1 MPYTPLSDQEII
13 ERVLAGEKQLFEL
26 LMRRYN
32 QRLYR
37 TGLAV
42 LGGNAAEA
50 EEAMQS
56 AWVKAFQHLSRFEG
70 RASFATWL
78 TRILLNECL
87 MTLRSQ
93 HHFVDLP
100 EANAPIEA
108 PLRDEHT
115 PLQEVLNR
123 ELRQDLESAIGKLP
137 DTYRS
142 VFMLREVEGMS
153 VGETAQLLH
162 LSETNVKVRLL
173 RARERLRHQ
182 LQHYAPAHTFTYM
195 GSRCDG
201 MVRRVLAHMGEL
213 PTEAATR

>member
-1 MPYTPLSDQEII
+1 MPYTPLSDLEVI

-42 LGGNAAEA
+42 LGGNVAEV
-50 EEAMQS
+50 EEAMQN
-56 AWVKAFQHLSRFEG
+56 AWIKAFQHLNRFAG
-70 RASFATWL
+70 RAGFATWL

-87 MTLRSQ
+87 MALRGR

-100 EANAPIEA
+100 ESNTLIEA
-108 PLRDEHT
+108 PLREEHT
-115 PLQEVLNR
+115 PLQNVMDQ
-123 ELRQDLESAIGKLP
+123 ELRQALESAIGKLP

-153 VGETAQLLH
+153 VGETAQLLQ

-182 LQHYAPAHTFTYM
+182 LQHYAPEQTFTYM
-195 GSRCDG
+195 GARCDG
-201 MVRRVLAHMGEL
+201 MVRRVLARIGEL
-213 PTEAATR
+213 PAEPVIR

>member
-1 MPYTPLSDQEII
+1 MPYAPLSDLEVIQ
-13 ERVLAGEKQLFEL
+13 RVLAGEKQLFEL

-32 QRLYR
+32 QRMYR

-42 LGGNAAEA
+42 LGGNAAEV
-50 EEAMQS
+50 EEAMQN
-56 AWVKAFQHLSRFEG
+56 AWIKAFQHLNRFEG
-70 RASFATWL
+70 RASFSTWL

-87 MTLRSQ
+87 MALRGQ

-100 EANAPIEA
+100 EANARIEA
-108 PLRDEHT
+108 PLREEHT
-115 PLQEVLNR
+115 PLQDILDR
-123 ELRQDLESAIGKLP
+123 ELRQALESAIGKLP

-182 LQHYAPAHTFTYM
+182 LQQYAPEQTFTYM

-201 MVRRVLAHMGEL
+201 MVRRVLARIGEL
-213 PTEAATR
+213 SMEAANR